1 MRVALLGPFRLTA
14 PDGRTVDVGGL
25 RVRTLLARLALEAG
39 RTVATERLIADLW
52 GSAQPAGALN
62 ALQSLVSRAR
72 RALDGSLTLRSDPSG
87 YALLVDPDDV
97 DADRFARLAAD
108 GRRLLRD
115 GHVDAA
121 AASLR
126 EALALWRGGALA
138 DFLDAPFAEAQVARL
153 DELRLT
159 ALEDRIEADLR
170 AGHQVDLV
178 PELQGLCAR
187 YPLRE
192 RLTSLR
198 IRALYACG
206 RQPDAL
212 AVFEALRRRLDD
224 EFGVEPSQELKDL
237 QLAML
242 RGDPALA
249 PKPEPRRSSSPA
261 VLPTRLSSFVGRER
275 EIERTRAELADARL
289 VTLFGPG
296 GAGKTRLATET
307 AAGVSDRRVWFVEL
321 APLRDEQDLT
331 SAVLTALGI
340 RENRLL
346 EGPKTHALSRVGEL
360 LAAEPTLLVLD
371 NCEHVI
377 GAVAEFAQ
385 EVLGRSPQLR
395 VLATSR
401 EPLAVAGERLLPVG
415 PLELPESTAAARE
428 SAAVRLFADRASAAR
443 PGFALDEDNI
453 GDVVEICRRLD
464 GMPLAIELAA
474 ARLRAMSAR
483 QIADRLDDRFRL
495 LTNGNRTSMPRHRT
509 LRAVVEWSWD
519 LLTEQEQTLARRLSV
534 FAGGATPEAISG
546 VCADAEIT
554 GGDAFYVLLSLVEKS
569 LVEAVDSGL
578 GMRYRML
585 ETVRAFCAEK
595 LDAAGEEDALRSS
608 HAAYYVEFSESI
620 APKVHEAD
628 QIDWMERL
636 DADHD
641 NIIAAL
647 HWATSS
653 GDADRGI
660 RLVAALCWYWSM
672 AAQHEELIGRLNAV
686 AELPGAAPAAS
697 RAVVGLMRRLV
708 AEEPDWFTRLRA
720 AVTEVRDTGARSRY
734 LYAAMMEPMAW
745 MLCGELSEMERCV
758 ESALQDAHPWARA
771 AGLYCRAWGLEHTGN
786 PGPAEEN
793 MLASLAEFRAIGD
806 RWGTASTIQS
816 LAELRSQRGDHG
828 GSIAAL
834 QESAA
839 TLREL
844 RCTDDLVSVLARIGL
859 ERLRAGDPAGAEEE
873 LRRAAEFG
881 QNAFPHHRIGAL
893 SGLAEVARQTGDFAG
908 AWERIAELRE
918 LVGDM
923 TVTPQPLRQLVKICE
938 SRLHASEGDF
948 DAARAGLAEALVTGL
963 DLRDMPMTA
972 AIAEQAARTE
982 FAQGRP
988 EPAARLLGIAVA
1000 LRGQLDEG
1008 DPEVRDLLHTLT
1020 GSYDAERE
1028 KGAALSREAA
1038 FEELRA
1044 ALGA

>member
-1 MRVALLGPFRLTA
+1 MRVALLGPFRLNT

-39 RTVATERLIADLW
+39 RTIATEVLIADLW
-52 GSAQPAGALN
+52 GSAQPTGALN

-72 RALDGSLTLRSDPSG
+72 RALDGALELRSDPSG

-97 DADRFARLAAD
+97 DTNRFARLAAD

-115 GHVDAA
+115 GQVDAA
-121 AASLR
+121 AAALR

-138 DFLDAPFAEAQVARL
+138 DFPDAPFAEAQVARL

-159 ALEDRIEADLR
+159 ALEDRVEADLR

-249 PKPEPRRSSSPA
+249 PRPEPRRASSPA

-307 AAGVSDRRVWFVEL
+307 AAGMSDRRVWFVEL

-331 SAVLTALGI
+331 SAVLTALGV

-346 EGPKTHALSRVGEL
+346 EAPKAHALSRVGEL

-385 EVLGRSPQLR
+385 EVLGRSPQLQ

-415 PLELPESTAAARE
+415 PLELPESTAEAGE
-428 SAAVRLFADRASAAR
+428 SAAVQLFADRAAAAR
-443 PGFALDEDNI
+443 PGFSLDEGNI

-519 LLTEQEQTLARRLSV
+519 LLTEQERTLARRLSV
-534 FAGGATPEAISG
+534 FAGSATPEAISG
-546 VCADAEIT
+546 VCADAELT
-554 GGDAFYVLLSLVEKS
+554 SGDAFYALLSLVEKS
-569 LVEAVDSGL
+569 LVEAVDSGQ

-585 ETVRAFCAEK
+585 ETVRAFCGEQLA
-595 LDAAGEEDALRSS
+595 AAGEEDVLRAS
-608 HAAYYVEFSESI
+608 HTAYYVDFAERA
-620 APKVHEAD
+620 APHLHLAE
-628 QIDWMERL
+628 QIDWMDRL

-647 HWATSS
+647 HQATSS

-672 AAQHEELIGRLNAV
+672 AAQHEELTGRLSAV
-686 AELPGAAPAAS
+686 VALPGAAPPES
-697 RAVVGLMRRLV
+697 RAVVELMLRIV
-708 AEEPDWFTRLRA
+708 ADEPDWFTRLRD
-720 AVTEVRDTGARSRY
+720 AVTAVRDTGARSRY
-734 LYAAMMEPMAW
+734 LYAAMMEPVAW
-745 MLCGELSEMERCV
+745 MLSGAPSEMDRCV
-758 ESALQDAHPWARA
+758 ESALQDPRPWSRA
-771 AGLYCRAWGLEHTGN
+771 AGLYCRAWGSEHSGN
-786 PGPAEEN
+786 PGAAEKDL
-793 MLASLAEFRAIGD
+793 LAALAEFRAIGD
-806 RWGTASTIQS
+806 RWGTASTIHN
-816 LAELRSQRGDHG
+816 LAELRSQRGDHEG
-828 GSIAAL
+828 AIEAL

-844 RCTDDLVSVLARIGL
+844 RCTDDLVSVLARIGV
-859 ERLRAGDPAGAEEE
+859 ERLRAGDLEGAQEQ
-873 LRRAAEFG
+873 LRRAEETG
-881 QNAFPHHRIGAL
+881 RNVFPHHRIGAL
-893 SGLAEVARQTGDFAG
+893 SGLVEVARLTGNY
-908 AWERIAELRE
+908 AEAREHLARLRE
-918 LVGDM
+918 ILGDV
-923 TVTPQPLRQLVKICE
+923 TVTPQPLQQLVKLCE
-938 SRLHASEGDF
+938 ARLHTAEGRF
-948 DAARAGLAEALVTGL
+948 DAARAELSEALVIGL
-963 DLRDMPMTA
+963 DLRNMPMTA
-972 AIAEQAARTE
+972 AIAEQAACAE
-982 FAQGRP
+982 FAQNRP
-988 EPAARLLGIAVA
+988 ESAAHLLGLAIA

-1008 DPEVRDLLHTLT
+1008 DPDVRNLLRTLGET
-1020 GSYDAERE
+1020 HEAAKES
-1028 KGAALSREAA
+1028 GATLSREAA

-1044 ALGA
+1044 ALEG

>member
-1 MRVALLGPFRLTA
+1 MRVALLGPFRLTT
-14 PDGRTVDVGGL
+14 PDGRAVDVGGL

-39 RTVATERLIADLW
+39 RPVATEALIADLW
-52 GSAQPAGALN
+52 GSAQPARALN

-72 RALDGSLTLRSDPSG
+72 RALDGSLELRSDPSG
-87 YALLVDPDDV
+87 YALLVDPEDV

-108 GRRLLRD
+108 GRRSLRD
-115 GHVDAA
+115 GQVDAA
-121 AASLR
+121 AATLR
-126 EALALWRGGALA
+126 EALALWRGTALA
-138 DFLDAPFAEAQVARL
+138 DFPDAPFAEAQVARL

-159 ALEDRIEADLR
+159 ALEDRVEADLR

-187 YPLRE
+187 FPLRE

-224 EFGVEPSQELKDL
+224 EFGMDPSQELKDL
-237 QLAML
+237 QLAVL
-242 RGDPALA
+242 RGDPEFA
-249 PKPEPRRSSSPA
+249 PRPETRRTSAPA

-275 EIERTRAELADARL
+275 EIEHARAELAEARL

-307 AAGVSDRRVWFVEL
+307 AAGMTDRRVWFVEL
-321 APLRDEQDLT
+321 APLRDEHDLT
-331 SAVLTALGI
+331 SAVLTALGV

-346 EGPKTHALSRVGEL
+346 EAPKAHALSRVEEL

-385 EVLGRSPQLR
+385 EVLSCSPQLQ

-415 PLELPESTAAARE
+415 PLELPESVDVARE
-428 SAAVRLFADRASAAR
+428 SAAVRLFADRAAAAR
-443 PGFALDEDNI
+443 PGFTLDEGNT

-519 LLTEQEQTLARRLSV
+519 LLTEQEQALARRLSV

-546 VCADAEIT
+546 VCADAEPT
-554 GGDAFYVLLSLVEKS
+554 SGDAFYVLLSLVEKS
-569 LVEAVDSGL
+569 LVEAVDSGQ

-585 ETVRAFCAEK
+585 ETVRAFCGEQLA
-595 LDAAGEEDALRSS
+595 AAGEEEVLRAS
-608 HAAYYVEFSESI
+608 HAAYYVDFAERI
-620 APKVHEAD
+620 APNLHLAEQV
-628 QIDWMERL
+628 DWMNRL

-653 GDADRGI
+653 GDADRGA

-686 AELPGAAPAAS
+686 AALPGAAPPES
-697 RAVVGLMRRLV
+697 RAVVELMLRMISD
-708 AEEPDWFTRLRA
+708 EPDWFSRLRD
-720 AVTEVRDTGARSRY
+720 AVVAVRDTGARSRY
-734 LYAAMMEPMAW
+734 LYAAMLEPVAW
-745 MLCGELSEMERCV
+745 MLSGEQSEMDRCV
-758 ESALQDAHPWARA
+758 ESALQDPRPWSRA
-771 AGLYCRAWGLEHTGN
+771 AGLYCRAWAFEHSGH
-786 PGPAEEN
+786 PAAAEKDL
-793 MLASLAEFRAIGD
+793 LAALVEFRAIGD
-806 RWGTASTIQS
+806 RWGTASSIHN
-816 LAELRSQRGDHG
+816 LAELRSQRGDHEG
-828 GSIAAL
+828 AVDAL

-844 RCTDDLVSVLARIGL
+844 RCTDDLVSVQARIGVEL
-859 ERLRAGDPAGAEEE
+859 LRAGDLEGAKEQ
-873 LRRAAEFG
+873 LRRAEETG
-881 QNAFPHHRIGAL
+881 KNAFPHHRIGAL
-893 SGLAEVARQTGDFAG
+893 TGLVEVARVTGNHAE
-908 AWERIAELRE
+908 AWEHLGRLRE
-918 LVGDM
+918 LLGDTTM
-923 TVTPQPLRQLVKICE
+923 TPQPLRQLVRLSE
-938 SRLHASEGDF
+938 SRLHAAEGRF
-948 DAARAGLAEALVTGL
+948 EAARESLAAALLIGF

-972 AIAEQAARTE
+972 AIAEQAACVE
-982 FAQGRP
+982 HAQGRSGS
-988 EPAARLLGIAVA
+988 AARLLGMAIAF
-1000 LRGQLDEG
+1000 RGQLDEG
-1008 DPEVRDLLHTLT
+1008 EPEVRAVLRSLGDD
-1020 GSYDAERE
+1020 YVAETEAGAGLGRE
-1028 KGAALSREAA
+1028 EA
-1038 FEELRA
+1038 FSELRGVLA
-1044 ALGA
+1044 V

>member
-1 MRVALLGPFRLTA
+1 MRVALLGPFRLNTS
-14 PDGRTVDVGGL
+14 DGRTVDVGGL

-39 RTVATERLIADLW
+39 RTVATEVLIADLW

-72 RALDGSLTLRSDPSG
+72 RALDGSLQVRSDPSG

-97 DADRFARLAAD
+97 DADRFARLAAE

-115 GHVDAA
+115 DRVDAA
-121 AASLR
+121 AATLR

-159 ALEDRIEADLR
+159 ALEDRVEADLR
-170 AGHQVDLV
+170 AGRQVDLV

-187 YPLRE
+187 HPLRE

-212 AVFEALRRRLDD
+212 AAFEELRRRLDD

-237 QLAML
+237 QLAVL
-242 RGDPALA
+242 RGDPSLM
-249 PKPEPRRSSSPA
+249 PRRTSHPA
-261 VLPTRLSSFVGRER
+261 ALPTRLSSFVGRER
-275 EIERTRAELADARL
+275 EVERTRAELADSRL

-296 GAGKTRLATET
+296 GAGKTRLAAET
-307 AAGVSDRRVWFVEL
+307 AAGTQDRRVWFVEL
-321 APLRDEQDLT
+321 APLRDDQDLT
-331 SAVLTALGI
+331 AAVLTALGV

-346 EGPKTHALSRVGEL
+346 EAPKTHALSRVKEL

-377 GAVAEFAQ
+377 GSVAEFAQ
-385 EVLGRSPQLR
+385 EVLGWSPQLR

-401 EPLAVAGERLLPVG
+401 EPLAVAGETLLPVG
-415 PLELPESTAAARE
+415 PLELPESAAAARE
-428 SAAVRLFADRASAAR
+428 SAAVRLFADRAASAR
-443 PGFALDEDNI
+443 PGFSLDEDNI

-519 LLTEQEQTLARRLSV
+519 LLTEQERTLARRMSV
-534 FAGGATPEAISG
+534 FAGSATPEAISG
-546 VCADAEIT
+546 VCADAELT
-554 GGDAFYVLLSLVEKS
+554 SGDAFYVLLSLVEKS

-585 ETVRAFCAEK
+585 ETVRAFCAEQ
-595 LDAAGEEDALRSS
+595 LDAAGERDALQIS
-608 HAAYYVEFSESI
+608 HAAHYVDFAESA
-620 APKVHEAD
+620 APNLHGAD
-628 QIDWMERL
+628 QIDWMDRL

-647 HWATSS
+647 HRAISS

-672 AAQHEELIGRLNAV
+672 AAQHEELNARLNAV
-686 AELPGAAPAAS
+686 LELPGSAPPES
-697 RAVVGLMRRLV
+697 RAVVELMRQMV
-708 AEEPDWFTRLRA
+708 SDDQDWSTRLRA
-720 AVTEVRDTGARSRY
+720 AVTAVRDTGAQSRY
-734 LYAAMMEPMAW
+734 LYVAVMEPAAW
-745 MLCGELSEMERCV
+745 MFSGEQSEMDRAV
-758 ESALQDAHPWARA
+758 EVALQNPARWARA
-771 AGLYCRAWGLEHTGN
+771 AGLFSRSWGFEHSGN
-786 PGPAEEN
+786 PGAAEKD
-793 MLASLAEFRAIGD
+793 MLAALAEFRAIGD
-806 RWGTASTIQS
+806 RWGTASTIHS
-816 LAELRSQRGDHG
+816 LADLRSRRGDHEG
-828 GSIAAL
+828 AIEAL

-844 RCTDDLVSVLARIGL
+844 RSTDDLVSTKARVGL
-859 ERLRAGDPAGAEEE
+859 ELLRAGDAEGAEAE
-873 LRRAAEFG
+873 LLRADELG
-881 QNAFPHHRIGAL
+881 RNVFPHHRIGAL
-893 SGLAEVARQTGDFAG
+893 SGLVEVARFAG
-908 AWERIAELRE
+908 NHAEAWKYLAEMRE
-918 LVGDM
+918 IISDANM
-923 TVTPQPLRQLVKICE
+923 TPHPLRQLAEICE
-938 SRLHASEGDF
+938 ARLCAAEGRF
-948 DAARAGLAEALVTGL
+948 DAARAALARALVLGM
-963 DLRDMPMTA
+963 DIRDMPMTA
-972 AIAEQAARTE
+972 GIAEQVACLE
-982 FAQGRP
+982 FTQERP
-988 EPAARLLGIAVA
+988 ESAARLLGIAIA

-1008 DPEVRDLLHTLT
+1008 DPEVRDLLHAL
-1020 GSYDAERE
+1020 GENHSAARDR
-1028 KGAALSREAA
+1028 GASLSREAA

-1044 ALGA
+1044 ALAS